1 MATDRRTAIQKHLT
15 RTAAAIR
22 TAEEKLEA
30 LRRERADLWW
40 EGTHEIEE
48 PLTRDELAD
57 ASGCTRAV
65 VIRELQRMTEPEAA
79 VTT

>member
-1 MATDRRTAIQKHLT
+1 MATTRRSEITKQLT
-15 RTAAAIR
+15 STAASIR
-22 TAEEKLEA
+22 GAEEKLEA
-30 LRRERADLWW
+30 LRRKRADLWW

-48 PLTRDELAD
+48 PLTRDELAE

-79 VTT
+79 AG